1 MKKAS
6 YFKFKYAIN
15 NLKSNTFEGATSEDR
30 RDVSFI
36 LYHQKGETVETIEAT
51 ANFLKN
57 SNKIT
62 FTPKANIDFNEGI
75 TLIPNQMCKSLDGN
89 YLYIENNVK
98 GDKQTNSNENNEQKR
113 LEISL
118 YMKFLLLFQML
129 SLILN

>member
-1 MKKAS
+1 
-6 YFKFKYAIN
+6 
-15 NLKSNTFEGATSEDR
+15 
-30 RDVSFI
+30 
-36 LYHQKGETVETIEAT
+36 
-51 ANFLKN
+51 
-57 SNKIT
+57 
-62 FTPKANIDFNEGI
+62 
-75 TLIPNQMCKSLDGN
+75 MCKSLDGN

>member
-1 MKKAS
+1 MKHYDS
-6 YFKFKYAIN
+6 IPRIQDDGT
-15 NLKSNTFEGATSEDR
+15 L
-30 RDVSFI
+30 
-36 LYHQKGETVETIEAT
+36 KGEVVWGFNKLDGQNFCAT
-51 ANFLKN
+51 FK
-57 SNKIT
+57 
-62 FTPKANIDFNEGI
+62 PKANIDFNEGI

-118 YMKFLLLFQML
+118 YMKLLLLFQML